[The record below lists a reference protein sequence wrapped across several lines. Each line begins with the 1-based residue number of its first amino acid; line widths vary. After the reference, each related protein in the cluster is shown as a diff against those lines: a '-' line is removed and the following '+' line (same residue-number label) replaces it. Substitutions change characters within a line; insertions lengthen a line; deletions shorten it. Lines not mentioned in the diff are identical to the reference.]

1 VIAADVPQP
10 RARDLY
16 RARAYLATDAT
27 SRDSIGI
34 RYSKGR
40 FKGAYIRGAY
50 PELGWPERRGHR
62 GCVAR
67 ARRNIPFRAGHT
79 NRSRY
84 YGRKRAALILTR
96 PFGTCVSE
104 RDGDASRREQGRRG
118 EGAPRA
124 FGIQAT
130 PAVYEIFHV
139 SRRPSEISDG
149 TSYLLEESA
158 GALSTRCREICP
170 SRTPAVNGRRFAR
183 ESRIERTPARESL
196 LDATSREWICII
208 VRDPRCARSAYGVTK
223 ALSLALLCAR
233 SVP

>member
-104 RDGDASRREQGRRG
+104 RDGDASRREEERRG

-170 SRTPAVNGRRFAR
+170 SRTPAGLSAVNGRHVSRENR
-183 ESRIERTPARESL
+183 ESRELQLES
-196 LDATSREWICII
+196 
-208 VRDPRCARSAYGVTK
+208 RS
-223 ALSLALLCAR
+223 
-233 SVP
+233 